1 MTGFKVFAFSSTFW
15 GLIRC
20 CCGVGQFQEADPES
34 CRGVFCHGIRRV
46 FQITQQTTYKDMSCF
61 STMPKNTSNSQLDI
75 VCFFGF
81 LAATIHLIW
90 ICTFHHIYI
99 YVTKT
104 TRRQPSILNG
114 IPMTSN
120 PRRSGTASGCGFGGW
135 SLWPSERPSAASV
148 SYFLGVKKQN
158 QKVILKY

>member
-61 STMPKNTSNSQLDI
+61 STMPKKYLQFSNILF
-75 VCFFGF
+75 VFLVFGKLLF
-81 LAATIHLIW
+81 IYIW
-90 ICTFHHIYI
+90 ICIFHHIYI
-99 YVTKT
+99 YICNKNHEKT
-104 TRRQPSILNG
+104 TIHLKEFPWLLTPAVAGQHQAVALVDEAFGLQKGPWWH
-114 IPMTSN
+114 
-120 PRRSGTASGCGFGGW
+120 RS
-135 SLWPSERPSAASV
+135 
-148 SYFLGVKKQN
+148 
-158 QKVILKY
+158 VIFWG